1 MMQRA
6 GRTGTPGCARVAAAL
21 TAALLLAPAGASAA
35 KYAGSF
41 MEDGGGAR
49 ALGMGGAFTAVADDP
64 SAAFWNPAGLSGLEG
79 CGLLVMHAEQFG
91 DLVDRD
97 YAAYARPV
105 DWSLLGG
112 TEAGFA
118 ISAIRLGIDDIQL
131 TAHLEDQLD
140 TDGDGEV
147 SNAELAGLFNLR
159 DQFRYVSDSELALFA
174 SYAERHGDWQ
184 LGGTVKF
191 VRQSVA
197 GYSSLGLGADLG
209 ALRRGIWRNLD
220 FGLKLQDV
228 TTTFLSWS
236 GPGDYAGTT
245 EVITPA
251 VVPALAYRFPLTR
264 WRAELTVAASAESR
278 FDDRGDA
285 DQYASGAFSTNVHT
299 GAELGLDRRVFLRGG
314 FSGGW
319 GTEDLTAGAGFR
331 LAALT
336 VDYAYAGDTLG
347 NDEETHRVSITA
359 HF

>member
-1 MMQRA
+1 MHRTARA
-6 GRTGTPGCARVAAAL
+6 ATRDLTGAAAL
-21 TAALLLAPAGASAA
+21 LAAAVLLAPVGASAA

-79 CGLLVMHAEQFG
+79 CSLLVMHAEQFG

-97 YAAYARPV
+97 YASYARAV

-112 TEAGFA
+112 TESGFA
-118 ISAIRLGIDDIQL
+118 ISAIRLGVDDIQL
-131 TAHLEDQLD
+131 TSHLEDQLD
-140 TDGDGEV
+140 TDGNGEV
-147 SNAELAGLFNLR
+147 SDAELAGLFNLR

-174 SYAERHGDWQ
+174 SYAERHGDWR

-209 ALRRGIWRNLD
+209 ALRRGVWRGLD
-220 FGLKLQDV
+220 LGLKLQDI
-228 TTTFLSWS
+228 TTTFLAWS

-251 VVPALAYRFPLTR
+251 IVPAAAYRIPLAR

-285 DQYASGAFSTNVHT
+285 DQYASGVFSANVHT
-299 GAELGLDRRVFLRGG
+299 GAELALDHRVFLRGG

-319 GTEDLTAGAGFR
+319 GTEQMTAGAGFR
-331 LAALT
+331 LAAMT

-347 NDEETHRVSITA
+347 NDEETHRISITA